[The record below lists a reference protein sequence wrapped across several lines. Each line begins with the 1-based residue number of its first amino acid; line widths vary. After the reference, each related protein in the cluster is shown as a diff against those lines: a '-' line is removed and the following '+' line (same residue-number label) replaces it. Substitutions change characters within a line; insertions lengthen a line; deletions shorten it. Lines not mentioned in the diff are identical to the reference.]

1 MEVLDV
7 HKSPLDMLIDT
18 LKLFQTEQKVLS
30 GGSSSRCREFSY
42 YFLRI

>member
-7 HKSPLDMLIDT
+7 HKSPLDT

-30 GGSSSRCREFSY
+30 SGSSSRCRELFSY
-42 YFLRI
+42 

>member
-7 HKSPLDMLIDT
+7 YKSPLDTLIDT
-18 LKLFQTEQKVLS
+18 LKLFQTEQKVHS
-30 GGSSSRCREFSY
+30 GGSSSRGREFSY

>member
-7 HKSPLDMLIDT
+7 HKLPLDMLIDT

-30 GGSSSRCREFSY
+30 GSSSSRCREFSLN
-42 YFLRI
+42 FLKI